1 MNERHSREKDF
12 EQQRFLLIMITPLQ
26 IHCEVE
32 MSGLLMTTLQI
43 HFKVEMS
50 GLIFPQSCDVLV
62 VQLKLVEYL
71 RMRLLS
77 LRVL

>member
-1 MNERHSREKDF
+1 
-12 EQQRFLLIMITPLQ
+12 
-26 IHCEVE
+26 
-32 MSGLLMTTLQI
+32 MSGLLTTTLQI
-43 HFKVEMS
+43 HSKVEMS

-71 RMRLLS
+71 RMHLLS

>member
-1 MNERHSREKDF
+1 
-12 EQQRFLLIMITPLQ
+12 
-26 IHCEVE
+26 
-32 MSGLLMTTLQI
+32 MSGLLMTPLQI

-50 GLIFPQSCDVLV
+50 GLIFPQSCDMLV

-77 LRVL
+77 LWVV